1 MAIRAWNPRKHA
13 LDAGDACPV
22 VSKVLKKDGM
32 QCVSA
37 GCDDAD
43 LSEDDSVALSVPLSC
58 CDDSECSDHEFIQL
72 DIDLERKSKRHNLTS
87 CNVRA
92 ILHEVVTNEHVVA
105 MMKAAIQETQDLPL
119 FEPKMTRS
127 RLKLVVAQGESAP
140 NWKSSPGKRDKPPQ
154 FVDIIL
160 EDEEDSSDEE
170 YCPDEDEEEEETAEE
185 TFLSDADSMGS
196 SPRVSRTPR
205 QQETTERAVGQ
216 SQVSRCSK
224 HLRLSAGPCGS
235 QLHIP
240 DCSFLERLDAV
251 EEELAL
257 NTSCHSYQSLNEEV
271 EEGDEGDGD
280 GGGGAGGDDDAIGLV
295 AFRTRSKRPLR
306 DVPLG
311 QLEAELLAPDI
322 TADMYT
328 PGPPL
333 YKEDRHWSHWLQGLM
348 ASDNEEEAD
357 DEDDPEY
364 NFLADLREPDQEDYR
379 TDRAVRI
386 TKKEVNELLEELFD
400 TFKEELVVEEAP
412 SQTVAKFNVPQ
423 ALRFEAPLANML
435 TECRRAVREQF
446 DAQQQRRAVQVTSSR
461 CPGTPTVGRC
471 PGTPNT
477 ARNPGT
483 PAVGRCTATPT
494 APPLLVLQP
503 QLRPARFLN
512 HVQKGHLQQ
521 QVQQHVQLL
530 TQVHLLSRCV
540 KALHNE
546 SSITK
551 TYLEELQQFSG
562 RAEAA
567 GRRSSFRASNLEEA
581 LLLLQEVE
589 EKEKEETPVSPRPS
603 APTAGRWLP
612 EMSSSINSHVYPY
625 IPADMAW
632 LMATRRL
639 FLHPELLPICS
650 MDPQLHSPRTRTLY
664 TPAEDCLIALGL
676 RNFSGTLDLHQMLS
690 SYLVLKKPWKLRRRV
705 WEMSGAKA
713 PANNPIKV
721 FREGGGLPAMPSACG
736 PTEPGEQRPPVH
748 RETSCMP
755 EWLKKS
761 QPVIQKAVLSSGQ
774 ASCPSWLPRDTQ
786 LRLHPSRSP
795 TVTKQHPSSPPRRL
809 KPKRPFSLARSS
821 RLPPLIMA
829 NSQSVGQQPSS
840 AAATASVPD
849 IRPSTVEDTAP
860 SLQGIRPSTVEDTAP
875 SLQDIRPSTVED
887 TAPSLQG
894 IRPSTV
900 EDTAPSLQDIRPST
914 VEDTAPSLQDI
925 RPSTVEDTAPSL
937 QGIRPSTVEDTAP
950 SLQGIRP
957 STVVTTPS
965 LQDIRPSTVVQ
976 RDMAPSLQ
984 DIRPSTVVQ
993 QDMAPSLQDIR
1004 PSTVDMAP
1012 SLQDIRPSTVV
1023 QQDTATSAAH
1033 IAPRAVTVSNVL
1045 QGGGLLPIRATL
1057 HCASTS
1063 TGCVGGGGV
1072 DEVHIEGAGKE
1083 HGVGEEEHGG
1093 GGGGGEEA
1101 NEGGGEEDGGGGG
1114 QEEGHAG
1121 GGEEGHEGA
1130 GEEGN
1135 GGGGG
1140 AEEHGGGEETGGG
1153 DDGQSGG
1160 EGDEGADKDGEEDGP
1175 GRGEEEDD
1183 FDDLTQDEDEEEEMS
1198 SEESILS
1205 VPELQETMKQL
1216 TWLASERRLGG
1227 EDSEEDHSPGSQN
1240 SQEEI
1245 SEEEEEGL
1253 AKGEEEEAGE
1263 HRRSEAAGGGA
1274 PGGEGLPRGTGKTLA
1289 RGRGRIRPP
1298 ARRRPER
1305 HSKDSAKL
1313 LLLYDHH
1320 LLDNDPQRESKDTAF
1335 AQAYLTRVREALG
1348 GSPKRMED
1356 FLSLLYEFEEA
1367 GEEQG
1372 SMVQLYRSLRRVLQ
1386 DNTEL
1391 LRDFAAFLQPEQALE
1406 CGLFEEQQAFQRSR
1420 RFLRQLEISFGE
1432 NPSHYQKI
1440 IKALQGGDDL
1450 SQSSIH
1456 ELKAQMASLL
1466 KGHTHLQGEF
1476 WVFFDELRPPLAR
1489 PGQFEDAHWPEEG
1502 GGALDG
1508 IEAIGAG
1515 SGGGAND
1522 GFEEVTL
1529 PELEDE
1535 EDGQKIPP
1543 MAVRR
1548 RRRKMVSCSSYKTS
1562 DGVSKTVKNLEP
1574 LFPAGDKDRGDDGGG
1589 RGREKEGGDKGS
1601 EKEGGDKTGG
1611 DDEEEDGGDKVSE
1624 KEGGDEQGGDKT
1636 LGDDEEEG
1644 EGENAGDKEVGDNE
1658 GGDEEAGDEE
1668 GGDEAEA
1675 EKEGG
1680 DMGGGVGEE
1689 AEKEGGDEIG
1699 EKEGGEVAVDCEASS
1714 SGPAASSWN
1723 YIKVGPAAM
1732 ADEEEEEMEEG
1743 ENKHSDGERGRADDS
1758 PHARPSPSPETAVGA
1773 KNMSLTASG
1782 EKVILWTREADRV
1795 LLTTCQQDGANQST
1809 FQAISNLLGNKT
1821 PNQVSRR
1828 FRDLMKLFRTAA
1840 RQADSEEEVPPS
1852 ELAAANEGEGQE

>member
-32 QCVSA
+32 QCVSV
-37 GCDDAD
+37 GFDDAD

-105 MMKAAIQETQDLPL
+105 MMKAAIQDTQDLPL

-224 HLRLSAGPCGS
+224 HPRLSAGSCGS

-280 GGGGAGGDDDAIGLV
+280 GAGGAAGDDDAIGLV

-322 TADMYT
+322 TPDMYT

-461 CPGTPTVGRC
+461 CPGTPTVARN

-483 PAVGRCTATPT
+483 PTVGRCNATPT

-562 RAEAA
+562 RAEAT

-589 EKEKEETPVSPRPS
+589 EKEKEKTPVSPRPS

-786 LRLHPSRSP
+786 LRLHPSRPP
-795 TVTKQHPSSPPRRL
+795 TVTKQHPNSPPRRL

-840 AAATASVPD
+840 AASTASVPD
-849 IRPSTVEDTAP
+849 
-860 SLQGIRPSTVEDTAP
+860 
-875 SLQDIRPSTVED
+875 
-887 TAPSLQG
+887 

-937 QGIRPSTVEDTAP
+937 QD
-950 SLQGIRP
+950 IRP

-965 LQDIRPSTVVQ
+965 LQDIRPSTVE
-976 RDMAPSLQ
+976 DIAPSLQ
-984 DIRPSTVVQ
+984 DIRPSTVE
-993 QDMAPSLQDIR
+993 DTAPSLQDIR
-1004 PSTVDMAP
+1004 PSTVEDTAPSLQDIRPSTVEDTAPSLQDIRLSTVVTTP

-1023 QQDTATSAAH
+1023 QQDTATSVAH
-1033 IAPRAVTVSNVL
+1033 IAPRTVTVSNVL

-1063 TGCVGGGGV
+1063 TGCGGVGGG

-1140 AEEHGGGEETGGG
+1140 AEEHGEETGGG

-1160 EGDEGADKDGEEDGP
+1160 EGDEGGDKDGEEDGP

-1253 AKGEEEEAGE
+1253 AKGEEEAGE

-1298 ARRRPER
+1298 KRRRPER

-1450 SQSSIH
+1450 SQTSIH

-1502 GGALDG
+1502 GGTLDG

-1574 LFPAGDKDRGDDGGG
+1574 LFPAGDKDGGDDGGE
-1589 RGREKEGGDKGS
+1589 RGREKEAGDKGS

-1611 DDEEEDGGDKVSE
+1611 DDEEEDGGDKVSV
-1624 KEGGDEQGGDKT
+1624 KEGGDKQGGDKI
-1636 LGDDEEEG
+1636 LGDEEEEG
-1644 EGENAGDKEVGDNE
+1644 E
-1658 GGDEEAGDEE
+1658 DESARD
-1668 GGDEAEA
+1668 
-1675 EKEGG
+1675 KEGG
-1680 DMGGGVGEE
+1680 VEKE

>member
-1 MAIRAWNPRKHA
+1 MAIRAWNPRKHI

-72 DIDLERKSKRHNLTS
+72 DLDLERKSKQHNLTS

-140 NWKSSPGKRDKPPQ
+140 DWKSSPGKRDKPPQ

-205 QQETTERAVGQ
+205 QQETTERAASQ

-240 DCSFLERLDAV
+240 DGSFLERLDAV

-280 GGGGAGGDDDAIGLV
+280 GAGGAGAGGAGGDDDADAIGLV

-322 TADMYT
+322 TPDMYT

-364 NFLADLREPDQEDYR
+364 NFLADVREPDQEDYR

-400 TFKEELVVEEAP
+400 TFKEELVVEETP

-483 PAVGRCTATPT
+483 ATVGRCNATPT

-581 LLLLQEVE
+581 LLLVQEVE
-589 EKEKEETPVSPRPS
+589 EKEKEKTPVGPRPS
-603 APTAGRWLP
+603 APSAPSAGRWLP

-690 SYLVLKKPWKLRRRV
+690 AYLVLKKPWKLRRRV
-705 WEMSGAKA
+705 WEMSGTKA

-721 FREGGGLPAMPSACG
+721 FREGGGLPAMPSACS

-786 LRLHPSRSP
+786 LRLHPSRPP
-795 TVTKQHPSSPPRRL
+795 TVTKQHPNSPPRRL
-809 KPKRPFSLARSS
+809 KPKRPFSLARGS

-840 AAATASVPD
+840 AASTASVP
-849 IRPSTVEDTAP
+849 
-860 SLQGIRPSTVEDTAP
+860 
-875 SLQDIRPSTVED
+875 
-887 TAPSLQG
+887 G

-937 QGIRPSTVEDTAP
+937 QDIRPSTVEDTAP
-950 SLQGIRP
+950 SLQDIRP
-957 STVVTTPS
+957 STVEDTAPSLQDIRPITVVTTPS
-965 LQDIRPSTVVQ
+965 LQDIRPSTVE
-976 RDMAPSLQ
+976 DTAPSLQ
-984 DIRPSTVVQ
+984 DIRPSTVE
-993 QDMAPSLQDIR
+993 DTAPSLQDIR
-1004 PSTVDMAP
+1004 PSTVEDTAPSLQDIRPSTVEETTPSLQDIRPSTVEDTAPSLQDIRPSTVEDTAP

-1023 QQDTATSAAH
+1023 QQDTATSVPH
-1033 IAPRAVTVSNVL
+1033 IAPRTVTAV
-1045 QGGGLLPIRATL
+1045 
-1057 HCASTS
+1057 
-1063 TGCVGGGGV
+1063 
-1072 DEVHIEGAGKE
+1072 
-1083 HGVGEEEHGG
+1083 EEEV
-1093 GGGGGEEA
+1093 EEW
-1101 NEGGGEEDGGGGG
+1101 EEW
-1114 QEEGHAG
+1114 EEW
-1121 GGEEGHEGA
+1121 EEV
-1130 GEEGN
+1130 EEW
-1135 GGGGG
+1135 
-1140 AEEHGGGEETGGG
+1140 EEW
-1153 DDGQSGG
+1153 
-1160 EGDEGADKDGEEDGP
+1160 
-1175 GRGEEEDD
+1175 EEEEEEEWEEEE
-1183 FDDLTQDEDEEEEMS
+1183 LEEEEEMRCILKEQGKNTEWERRNTEEDEDEEEEMS

-1245 SEEEEEGL
+1245 SEEEEEEEEGL
-1253 AKGEEEEAGE
+1253 AKGGEEEEAGE
-1263 HRRSEAAGGGA
+1263 HRRAEAAGGGA
-1274 PGGEGLPRGTGKTLA
+1274 PGGEGLPRGTGKTLG

-1298 ARRRPER
+1298 TRRRPER

-1335 AQAYLTRVREALG
+1335 AQAYLTR
-1348 GSPKRMED
+1348 
-1356 FLSLLYEFEEA
+1356 
-1367 GEEQG
+1367 
-1372 SMVQLYRSLRRVLQ
+1372 
-1386 DNTEL
+1386 
-1391 LRDFAAFLQPEQALE
+1391 
-1406 CGLFEEQQAFQRSR
+1406 
-1420 RFLRQLEISFGE
+1420 
-1432 NPSHYQKI
+1432 
-1440 IKALQGGDDL
+1440 
-1450 SQSSIH
+1450 
-1456 ELKAQMASLL
+1456 
-1466 KGHTHLQGEF
+1466 
-1476 WVFFDELRPPLAR
+1476 
-1489 PGQFEDAHWPEEG
+1489 
-1502 GGALDG
+1502 
-1508 IEAIGAG
+1508 
-1515 SGGGAND
+1515 
-1522 GFEEVTL
+1522 
-1529 PELEDE
+1529 
-1535 EDGQKIPP
+1535 
-1543 MAVRR
+1543 
-1548 RRRKMVSCSSYKTS
+1548 
-1562 DGVSKTVKNLEP
+1562 
-1574 LFPAGDKDRGDDGGG
+1574 
-1589 RGREKEGGDKGS
+1589 
-1601 EKEGGDKTGG
+1601 
-1611 DDEEEDGGDKVSE
+1611 
-1624 KEGGDEQGGDKT
+1624 
-1636 LGDDEEEG
+1636 
-1644 EGENAGDKEVGDNE
+1644 
-1658 GGDEEAGDEE
+1658 
-1668 GGDEAEA
+1668 
-1675 EKEGG
+1675 
-1680 DMGGGVGEE
+1680 
-1689 AEKEGGDEIG
+1689 
-1699 EKEGGEVAVDCEASS
+1699 
-1714 SGPAASSWN
+1714 
-1723 YIKVGPAAM
+1723 
-1732 ADEEEEEMEEG
+1732 
-1743 ENKHSDGERGRADDS
+1743 
-1758 PHARPSPSPETAVGA
+1758 
-1773 KNMSLTASG
+1773 
-1782 EKVILWTREADRV
+1782 
-1795 LLTTCQQDGANQST
+1795 
-1809 FQAISNLLGNKT
+1809 
-1821 PNQVSRR
+1821 
-1828 FRDLMKLFRTAA
+1828 
-1840 RQADSEEEVPPS
+1840 
-1852 ELAAANEGEGQE
+1852 